1 MDSNTQILQALRME
15 DAPADVQQEIIQSVQ
30 AVVENRLM
38 MMVDEMLTDEQRA
51 EFEKI
56 QEENDA
62 VAARL
67 WLEQHVVNTQELYA
81 VLLSDYLAEKRAQL
95 AK

>member
-1 MDSNTQILQALRME
+1 MDNDTQILQALHME
-15 DAPADVQQEIIQSVQ
+15 DAPADMRQEIIQSVQ

-51 EFEKI
+51 EFENV
-56 QEENDA
+56 QEEKDA

-67 WLEQHVVNTQELYA
+67 WLERHVVNTQELYA

>member
-15 DAPADVQQEIIQSVQ
+15 DAPADVQQEIIQSVE

-81 VLLSDYLAEKRAQL
+81 ALLGDYLAEKRAQL